1 MSDENQKHNCLS
13 QRFNMSEVSKQGCG
27 VFKRRCPQWMLDTE
41 HNCGYA
47 VKKMYVKEK
56 KGKAE
61 NKIIIVSSQ
70 NPHGSVLSTSKQIQ
84 ISPTFSEEE
93 ESNSTFPLG
102 DIKHF
107 WGEFNSQNFRRS
119 EIDDSTQ
126 TSPVPPYEGF
136 SSRLVFEFSQIIQS
150 QQFQLLEVIQQ
161 HLNSEEQSMQEQW
174 KAWVDRVVE
183 LEQRASESSPSGQ
196 LSLRETSSP
205 YGNQTLHL
213 RKGSTPTQ
221 DSPPSLPINIMHL
234 DGHPDL
240 TVVDDG
246 AASSTEVNLW
256 PSNLPDDVNLLSSEL
271 HSLVRRASEFA
282 GIVVSDGTGPEMVPE
297 FESLVQSTWSNPA
310 SARPFRDVHSKLYLM
325 SENQGH
331 LYCQMPPLSMLVPS
345 MFQTREL
352 KDNDKSNKKF
362 RGIEN
367 LAEKVYQTG
376 AMLVR
381 VTNYL
386 RYLSDYQERLLCE
399 LTEETT
405 VPRSQAIL
413 SELQLIGK
421 FSFQL
426 SCHQAELSGRAMAF
440 SVAIRRQ
447 VWVHKTENKKQC
459 KVTLADWPF
468 MIDKEAVI

>member
-1 MSDENQKHNCLS
+1 MSDENQKHTCLS
-13 QRFNMSEVSKQGCG
+13 QNFNMLEVSKQGCG
-27 VFKRRCPQWMLDTE
+27 VFKRRCPHWILDTE
-41 HNCGYA
+41 HNYGYA

-56 KGKAE
+56 KGKDE
-61 NKIIIVSSQ
+61 NQVIIVSSQ
-70 NPHGSVLSTSKQIQ
+70 NTHASVLSTSKQIH
-84 ISPTFSEEE
+84 ISPALSEEE
-93 ESNSTFPLG
+93 ESSSTFPLG
-102 DIKHF
+102 DIKNF
-107 WGEFNSQNFRRS
+107 WGEFNSQNFRQS
-119 EIDDSTQ
+119 EIDDSPQ
-126 TSPVPPYEGF
+126 SSPVPPYEGF
-136 SSRLVFEFSQIIQS
+136 SSRLFFEFSQIIQS

-183 LEQRASESSPSGQ
+183 QRASEGSPSGQ
-196 LSLRETSSP
+196 LCLREASCP
-205 YGNQTLHL
+205 YGNQTVHL

-234 DGHPDL
+234 DGDPDL

-246 AASSTEVNLW
+246 AASSTEVNLR
-256 PSNLPDDVNLLSSEL
+256 PSNPPDDVNLMSSEL
-271 HSLVRRASEFA
+271 QSLVRRASEFA

-297 FESLVQSTWSNPA
+297 FESLVQSTWSHPA
-310 SARPFRDVHSKLYLM
+310 SARPFRDVHSKLYLI

-331 LYCQMPPLSMLVPS
+331 LYFQMPPLSRLVPS
-345 MFQTREL
+345 TFQTREL

-362 RGIEN
+362 KGIEN

-421 FSFQL
+421 FTFQL

-440 SVAIRRQ
+440 SVAIRRH
-447 VWVHKTENKKQC
+447 VWVHKTRNKKQC
-459 KVTLADWPF
+459 KITLADWPF
-468 MIDKEAVI
+468 MIDKEAEI